1 MKYTRIKY
9 QLLKTITHVWLRLES
24 TLGYL
29 GEAIFPR
36 PIGINS
42 INDLPRRINNSHKKY
57 FSLFFYQ
64 NKQVKDLIKY
74 LKHHDDY
81 FLTKKLAKIIYQ
93 ELSCSEWYLEKI
105 LKCNDAS
112 FAIIAVP
119 STLDS
124 FRRYGNRNHIKNF
137 ASQMAHLMKFP
148 LLPENTVLKKN
159 TRKQAL
165 LPRNERLVNLSG
177 AFSIQ
182 ESKIIYQKNII
193 IIDDVWTTG
202 ATVDNLSFCLVEAGA
217 KNVFAIT
224 IAH

>member
-9 QLLKTITHVWLRLES
+9 QLLKKLRKLWSKLES
-24 TLGYL
+24 MFEYL

-36 PIGINS
+36 PITMSTISN
-42 INDLPRRINNSHKKY
+42 LPRRINNSHDKY

-64 NKQVKDLIKY
+64 NQQVKDLIKY

-81 FLTKKLAKIIYQ
+81 FLTKKLAKITYEEI
-93 ELSCSEWYLEKI
+93 SCSEWYLEKI
-105 LKCNDAS
+105 LKCNGAS
-112 FAIIAVP
+112 FTIIAVP
-119 STLDS
+119 SNSNS
-124 FRRYGNRNHIKNF
+124 FQKYGNRNHVRNF
-137 ASQMAHLMKFP
+137 ASQVAYLMKSP
-148 LLPENTVLKKN
+148 LLPEETVVKKN

-165 LPRNERLVNLSG
+165 LPRNERLVNLKD

-202 ATVDNLSFCLVEAGA
+202 ATLENLSLCLTEAGA

>member
-1 MKYTRIKY
+1 MKYTRIRY
-9 QLLKTITHVWLRLES
+9 QLLKTITGVLLKLES
-24 TLGYL
+24 MFEYL

-36 PIGINS
+36 PITISTITN
-42 INDLPRRINNSHKKY
+42 LPRRINGSHEKY

-64 NKQVKDLIKY
+64 NQQVKDLIKY

-81 FLTKKLAKIIYQ
+81 FLTKKLAKTIYK
-93 ELSCSEWYLEKI
+93 EISCSEWYLEKI
-105 LKCNDAS
+105 LKCNDVS
-112 FAIIAVP
+112 FVIIAVP
-119 STLDS
+119 STVNS
-124 FRRYGNRNHIKNF
+124 FQKYKKKNHVRNF
-137 ASQMAHLMKFP
+137 ASEIAYLMKSP
-148 LLPENTVLKKN
+148 LLPEETVVKKN

-182 ESKIIYQKNII
+182 EFKIIYQKNII

-202 ATVDNLSFCLVEAGA
+202 ATLENLSLCLTEAGA